1 MQCKQSVAAVK
12 HRFRH
17 TVQPPHIAVTAVTPF
32 SGVCMEWRVGVLF
45 ACLLLCILQLQLQ
58 VLLLSVGQRPKPRS
72 VADRWLGKSAAR
84 P

>member
-1 MQCKQSVAAVK
+1 MLVFALTLCL
-12 HRFRH
+12 
-17 TVQPPHIAVTAVTPF
+17 VTPS

-58 VLLLSVGQRPKPRS
+58 VLLLSVGQRPKPRL
-72 VADRWLGKSAAR
+72 VVDRWLGKSAAR